1 MGPVMGV
8 IAWNAVGSLI
18 AIACVY
24 IFLHR
29 NKLKK
34 YKILVFL
41 TKPLHKTIKKI
52 ANRRLSNQKRNS

>member
-1 MGPVMGV
+1 MGV
-8 IAWNAVGSLI
+8 IAWNAVSSLI

-29 NKLKK
+29 DKLKK

-41 TKPLHKTIKKI
+41 TKPLHKIIKKI
-52 ANRRLSNQKRNS
+52 ANKRLSNQKKRNS